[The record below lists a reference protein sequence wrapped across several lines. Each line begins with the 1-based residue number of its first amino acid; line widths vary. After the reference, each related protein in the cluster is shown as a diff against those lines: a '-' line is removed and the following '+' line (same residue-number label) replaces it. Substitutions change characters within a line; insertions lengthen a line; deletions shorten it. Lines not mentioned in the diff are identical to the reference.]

1 MSWNNNQGGQGFNQG
16 NQGVNP
22 YGAQG
27 YNNSPYGN
35 QGFNGGNQGFNNVPG
50 LNSEN

>member
-1 MSWNNNQGGQGFNQG
+1 MSWNNNQGGQWFNQG
-16 NQGVNP
+16 VYP
-22 YGAQG
+22 YGGQG
-27 YNNSPYGN
+27 YYNSPYGN